1 MSITI
6 FLFRYFLSSH
16 LPLEISSFATISCTA
31 APAIVYQGGA
41 GSPPSPRALPYW
53 SGAYLIITDA
63 KNWSKLI
70 ITDEAKTSAIW
81 TTWVEKLWT
90 IYHSQFRYN
99 EVTDFPLIKMITINK
114 DKDKDYYGKDK
125 DDKDENKVEV
135 KRAHRLPNATR
146 LATRPP
152 RPPTSHVAISRF
164 WKYKDLWQICIRK

>member
-53 SGAYLIITDA
+53 SGSYLIITDA

-70 ITDEAKTSAIW
+70 ITDEAKTSPIW
-81 TTWVEKLWT
+81 TTWSRNCEWLT
-90 IYHSQFRYN
+90 IHN

-146 LATRPP
+146 LATRSP